1 MSLLYQVNFISL
13 VFSVFCKI
21 DVNKDGQVD
30 CIAAGRGGL
39 LIAIN
44 GKTGLF
50 LWEIQEVIF

>member
-1 MSLLYQVNFISL
+1 